1 MRPTLQERFEAKITR
16 EPTSGCWLWMGAR
29 DPYRYG
35 VIWLDRRA
43 VRAHR
48 VAWKLYRGEI
58 PQGKLV
64 CHRCDVRQ
72 CVNPDHL
79 FLGTPR
85 ENADDM
91 MHKGRSRRGERNH
104 AARLTWEQVQLM
116 RKLLAEGKLTQKE
129 AAVLCRVSIG
139 TVSAIKS
146 GKRWREKPMPDA
158 INLPTENQ
166 IRVADE
172 SGPDKNLVNG

>member
-1 MRPTLQERFEAKITR
+1 MRPTLQERFEAKISR
-16 EPTSGCWLWMGAR
+16 EPTRGCWLWLGAR

-35 VIWLDRRA
+35 VIWLERRA

-48 VAWKLYRGEI
+48 VAWKLFRGEI
-58 PQGKLV
+58 PVGKLV

-91 MHKGRSRRGERNH
+91 MLKGRSRRGESNH
-104 AARLTWEQVQLM
+104 AARLTWDQVELM
-116 RKLLAEGKLTQKE
+116 RKLLAEARVTQKE
-129 AAVLCRVSIG
+129 LAVLCRVSIG
-139 TVSAIKS
+139 TVSDIKN
-146 GKRWREKPMPDA
+146 GKRWREKPDPDSINVLSA
-158 INLPTENQ
+158 IPSLT
-166 IRVADE
+166 ADDAG
-172 SGPDKNLVNG
+172 SGRSEKM

>member
-1 MRPTLQERFEAKITR
+1 MRPTLQERFEAKISQ
-16 EPTSGCWLWMGAR
+16 EPTSGCWIWMGAR

-48 VAWKLYRGEI
+48 VAWKIYRGEI
-58 PQGKLV
+58 PPGKLV
-64 CHRCDVRQ
+64 CHSCDVRQ

-91 MHKGRSRRGERNH
+91 ILKGRSRRGEKNH

-116 RKLLAEGKLTQKE
+116 RKLLADGKLTQPE

-139 TVSAIKS
+139 TVNAIKR
-146 GKRWREKPMPDA
+146 GKRWREKPLQDRTVVPSSQT
-158 INLPTENQ
+158 LT
-166 IRVADE
+166 AD
-172 SGPDKNLVNG
+172 KR